1 MHLLFE
7 HPQEKHILSGVDARV
22 KLIFTLV
29 VLAMVISYKG
39 FFFPLLVLGCCLAGC
54 LYIKVPLRRFF
65 LRFSEPLF
73 IGVVLVLLKFL
84 FTGNETFFSFRLAG
98 IHITGHSDGFRDGLL
113 IACRMIG
120 AVSVVAVLGI
130 STPFT
135 GLVAAL
141 AWLRVPKGLIEI
153 AMFAYRYIL
162 MLFEDAMVIYN
173 AQKNRLGYS
182 TIRRGVN
189 SFGVLAGS
197 LTLKAFE
204 HSQSTTVAM
213 VQRGYDGTM
222 PALRHKPFRISEVVA
237 SVFIIVIMGVVWKI
251 A

>member
-1 MHLLFE
+1 MTMFTECGQTE
-7 HPQEKHILSGVDARV
+7 HPISRIDARV
-22 KLIFTLV
+22 KLIFTLA
-29 VLAMVISYKG
+29 VLVMVISYKG
-39 FFFPLLVLGCCLAGC
+39 FFFPLLVLACCLAGC
-54 LYIKVPLRRFF
+54 LYIRVPLRRFF

-73 IGVVLVLLKFL
+73 IGVVLVLLKLF
-84 FTGNETFFSFRLAG
+84 FTGSETLFSVKLAG
-98 IHITGHSDGFRDGLL
+98 IQITGHSDGLRGGLL
-113 IACRMIG
+113 IACRMMG
-120 AVSVVAVLGI
+120 AVSVVALLGF

-135 GLVAAL
+135 ATVAAL

-153 AMFAYRYIL
+153 SMFAYRYIF

-182 TIRRGVN
+182 TIRQGVN

-222 PALRHKPFRISEVVA
+222 PLLKHKPFKTAEVIA
-237 SVFIIVIMGVVWKI
+237 SVSIIVVMGVLWKI

>member
-1 MHLLFE
+1 MHVFSE
-7 HPQEKHILSGVDARV
+7 SCQTGHPVSRIDARV
-22 KLIFTLV
+22 KLILSLA
-29 VLAMVISYKG
+29 VLAMVISYRG
-39 FFFPLLVLGCCLAGC
+39 FFFPLLILGCCLAGC

-84 FTGNETFFSFRLAG
+84 FTGNQPLFSVGLAG
-98 IHITGHSDGFRDGLL
+98 IRITGHSDGLRDGLL
-113 IACRMIG
+113 IACRMLG
-120 AVSVVAVLGI
+120 AVSVVAMLGF

-135 GLVAAL
+135 GIVAAL
-141 AWLRVPKGLIEI
+141 AWLRVPTGLIEI
-153 AMFAYRYIL
+153 AMFAYRYIF

-182 TIRRGVN
+182 TLRRGVN

-197 LTLKAFE
+197 LTLKAFD

-222 PALRHKPFRISEVVA
+222 PALRHKPFRISEVIA
-237 SVFIIVIMGVVWKI
+237 SVLVIVIMGVVWKI